1 MTITS
6 TTLQE
11 FTGPDEVAV
20 DPGTTVP
27 DLLWRA
33 EERFGNR
40 PVLAYRDGDT
50 FVDIPLSD
58 MAEMVRRVAAGLI
71 ALGIEKGSR
80 IALFSPSRWE
90 FTVFDYAIWVA
101 GCATVTIYETS
112 SPDQVDWIMKDSGS
126 VALIAADQDLVST
139 YEAQAAA
146 LGTCEHV
153 FSIDDGAIDQLT
165 EIGKDVTDADVRA
178 RADSV
183 APTDLAT
190 LVYTSGTT
198 GRPKGCH
205 LTQHNFVWD
214 VAQANKAAGP
224 IIDENASTL
233 MFLPLAHIF
242 ARLLQVVSVSSGAK
256 MAFSTG
262 IPNLL
267 EELAMVKPTW
277 LFSVPRVFE
286 KVYNGAVTKAT
297 DDGKGKIFETAA
309 QTAIDYA
316 TAKESGRVPFTLKAK
331 HGLFDRLVYSKLR
344 TTLGGNAKYAVSGGA
359 PLGARLAYFYDGIGL
374 EIYEG
379 YGLTETTAASTVN
392 RPGSRH
398 IGSVGQPLPGVTVR
412 IADDG
417 EVLIKG
423 DHIFEGY
430 WNNPEATAEA
440 IDSDGWFHSGDIGQ
454 LDADGF
460 LSITGRKKELIVT
473 AAGKNVA
480 PAVLEDRMR
489 AHAIISQC
497 MVVGDKQPFIAAVV
511 TIDPEE
517 WPRFAEANGK
527 TGSIADNVDDA
538 DLIAAVQVAVDD
550 ANKAVS
556 RAESI
561 RTFRILPDDFTVET
575 GELTPTLKVK
585 RKVVGEKYAET
596 IDAIYS

>member
-1 MTITS
+1 M
-6 TTLQE
+6 QE
-11 FTGPDEVAV
+11 FTGPNPVDV
-20 DPGTTVP
+20 DPNLTVP
-27 DLLWRA
+27 DLLWQA
-33 EERFGNR
+33 EERYASR
-40 PVLAYRDGDT
+40 PVLAYRDGDE
-50 FVDIPLSD
+50 FVDIPLTD
-58 MAEMVRRVAAGLI
+58 MAEMVRRIAAGFM

-112 SPDQVDWIMKDSGS
+112 SADQVEWIMQDSGA
-126 VALIAADQDLVST
+126 VALVAADKGLVRV
-139 YEAQAAA
+139 YEEEAAA

-165 EIGKDVTDADVRA
+165 ELGKDISDEEVRA

-183 APTDLAT
+183 GSGDLAT

-205 LTQHNFVWD
+205 LTHHNFVFD
-214 VAQANKAAGP
+214 TLQADKAAAE
-224 IIDENASTL
+224 IINEHASTL

-256 MAFSTG
+256 IAFSTG

-267 EELAMVKPTW
+267 EELAIVKPTW

-286 KVYNGAVTKAT
+286 KVYNGAVAKAN
-297 DDGKGKIFETAA
+297 DEGKGKIFMTAVD
-309 QTAIDYA
+309 TAIEYA
-316 TAKESGRVPFTLKAK
+316 KAREAGRVGFGLKAK
-331 HGLFDRLVYSKLR
+331 YTVFDRLVYAKLR
-344 TTLGGNAKYAVSGGA
+344 ETLGGNAKYAVSGGA
-359 PLGARLAYFYDGIGL
+359 PLGARLGYFYSAIGL
-374 EIYEG
+374 DIFEG
-379 YGLTETTAASTVN
+379 YGLTETTAAATVN
-392 RPGSRH
+392 TIHDRR
-398 IGSVGQPLPGVTVR
+398 IGSVGQPLPGVTIR

-423 DHIFEGY
+423 DNVFAGY
-430 WNNPEATAEA
+430 WQNTEATAEA
-440 IDSDGWFHSGDIGQ
+440 IDEDGWFHSGDIGEI
-454 LDADGF
+454 DDNGF

-480 PAVLEDRMR
+480 PAVLEDRLR
-489 AHAIISQC
+489 AHSLISQC
-497 MVVGDKQPFIAAVV
+497 MVVGDQQPFIAAVI
-511 TIDPEE
+511 TIDPEA
-517 WPRFAEANGK
+517 WPRFADEHGK
-527 TGSIADNVDDA
+527 SGDIADHLEDE
-538 DLIAAVQVAVDD
+538 DLLAAVQACVDD

-561 RTFRILPDDFTVET
+561 RTFKVLPTDFTIET

-585 RKVVGEKYAET
+585 RKVVGEKYGEY
-596 IDAIYS
+596 ISAIYG